1 MASKISKSVMSDVSR
16 SLERL
21 ATKHGGDILWCAVN
35 RLANQRR
42 DRMKLKREIART
54 RAELADLESQR

>member
-1 MASKISKSVMSDVSR
+1 MASKISKSVISDVSR

-21 ATKHGGDILWCAVN
+21 ATKHGGDTLWRAVN

-42 DRMKLKREIART
+42 ERMKLKREIAR
-54 RAELADLESQR
+54 RRMELEALERRR

>member
-21 ATKHGGDILWCAVN
+21 ATKHGGDILWRAVN

-42 DRMKLKREIART
+42 ERVKLKREIANR
-54 RAELADLESQR
+54 RAELEALESRR

>member
-21 ATKHGGDILWCAVN
+21 ATKHGGDILWRAVN

-42 DRMKLKREIART
+42 ERMKLKREIAKR
-54 RAELADLESQR
+54 RVELEALERRR

>member
-21 ATKHGGDILWCAVN
+21 ATKHGGDILWRAVN

-42 DRMKLKREIART
+42 ERVKLKREIAKR
-54 RAELADLESQR
+54 RVELEALESRR

>member
-21 ATKHGGDILWCAVN
+21 ATKHGGDILWRAVN

-42 DRMKLKREIART
+42 ERVKLKREIAKR
-54 RAELADLESQR
+54 RVELEALERRR